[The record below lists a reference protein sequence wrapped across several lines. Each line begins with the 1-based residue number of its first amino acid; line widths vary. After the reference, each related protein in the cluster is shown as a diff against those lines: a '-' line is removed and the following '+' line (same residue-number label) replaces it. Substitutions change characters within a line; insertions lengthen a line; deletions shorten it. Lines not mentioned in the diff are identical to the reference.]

1 MKTRKGIPYKVTFR
15 VASTSPGLL
24 MREVKPKVAVIRQE
38 GSNGDREMLAGK
50 VNSPS
55 TPSIFTE

>member
-15 VASTSPGLL
+15 VASTSPSLL

-38 GSNGDREMLAGK
+38 GSNGDREMLAGRLD
-50 VNSPS
+50 NYPQ
-55 TPSIFTE
+55 